1 MNRSSI
7 RAQCWLAI
15 LPGALA
21 LLTSFALAAARA
33 GEKPGIDWQPWS
45 DKVFA
50 QAAAEHKF
58 VLLDLGAGW
67 CHWCHVMDQL
77 TYSDPEV
84 IKLLREKY
92 IAVRVDQDARPDLAN
107 RYEDYGW
114 PATIVFN
121 ADRGEIVKRQ
131 GYMPPK
137 PMASLLQAIIDDPTP
152 GPSVAPEPAIVPAAD
167 SALTKEQRAA
177 MRASFTSA
185 YDAKVGGWGD
195 VHKYLNWDALEYC
208 IVEGAAGDAAMEKM
222 ARQTLNNGL
231 KLIDPVWGGVDQ
243 YSTDGDWDHPHYEKI
258 MPFQAET
265 MRVLALASRQWNEP
279 NWLEQAQK
287 VHGYL
292 KSFLTSP
299 EGAFYT
305 SQDAD
310 LVEGEHGEKYF
321 ALDDIARRK
330 LGIPRVDTHIY
341 ARENGLAIS
350 GLAALY
356 AASGDASCLAEAR
369 RAAAWVQEHRAL
381 PDGGFRH
388 DERDSAGPYLADT
401 LAMARAFLAL
411 YTVTAERDWLA
422 KAQAAAAFMDAKFR
436 APVGFATAAS
446 NANSAFPPKPEVDEN
461 IAVARFANLLGHY
474 TGADSARAMAKHAMR
489 YLAAPAII
497 QSQGF
502 STSGILLADREMG
515 AEPAHLTVVGGK
527 QDPSARALFASALRG
542 APDFARIEWFDSRE
556 GALPNADVQYPD
568 LPRAAAFVCANGSC
582 SIPMESPAQFA
593 KKLAQLAR
601 R

>member
-1 MNRSSI
+1 
-7 RAQCWLAI
+7 
-15 LPGALA
+15 
-21 LLTSFALAAARA
+21 
-33 GEKPGIDWQPWS
+33 
-45 DKVFA
+45 
-50 QAAAEHKF
+50 
-58 VLLDLGAGW
+58 
-67 CHWCHVMDQL
+67 
-77 TYSDPEV
+77 
-84 IKLLREKY
+84 
-92 IAVRVDQDARPDLAN
+92 
-107 RYEDYGW
+107 
-114 PATIVFN
+114 
-121 ADRGEIVKRQ
+121 
-131 GYMPPK
+131 
-137 PMASLLQAIIDDPTP
+137 MASLLQAIIDDPTP
-152 GPSVAPEPAIVPAAD
+152 GPSVAPEPAIVAAAD

-497 QSQGF
+497 QGQGF